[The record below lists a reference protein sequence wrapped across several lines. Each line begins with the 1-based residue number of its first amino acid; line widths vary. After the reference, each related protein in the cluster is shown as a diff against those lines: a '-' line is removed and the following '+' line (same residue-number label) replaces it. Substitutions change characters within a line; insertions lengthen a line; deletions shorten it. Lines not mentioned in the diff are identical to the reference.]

1 MADKLFNLFSD
12 NPTLITHCPICNAR
26 FNPLEAKI
34 LQEGDTTHLVHV
46 KCQYCHSAILAL
58 IVVNNLGVSSV
69 GLVTDL
75 HHDDVL
81 KFSEGKAISIDD
93 VLEVHQ
99 ELNNQKVF
107 IDYLK

>member
-1 MADKLFNLFSD
+1 MADKLFNVFSD

-34 LQEGDTTHLVHV
+34 LQESDITHLVHV
-46 KCQYCHSAILAL
+46 KCQYCHSAIVAL
-58 IVVNNLGVSSV
+58 IMVNNMGVSSV

-75 HHDDVL
+75 SSEDTL
-81 KFSEGKAISIDD
+81 KFIAERPIDSDD

-99 ELNNQKVF
+99 ALNNQKVF
-107 IDYLK
+107 IDNLK